1 MFRIDIK
8 TQTRRGLFSAMLG
21 YFNIAFDAILKFN
34 EESGPHFA
42 LQTFDINSNK
52 KLFYMFMQLDVA
64 LVPVWSIILSKRE
77 FLCFSQWV
85 FEWLLVSK

>member
-1 MFRIDIK
+1 
-8 TQTRRGLFSAMLG
+8 MLG

-64 LVPVWSIILSKRE
+64 LVPV
-77 FLCFSQWV
+77 
-85 FEWLLVSK
+85 